1 MQVRITLHK
10 AAASAA
16 LLCCLGLAQAQATKT
31 TLQDGVLSVGSD
43 LTYPPYAYLDKGQPA
58 GFDVEFSQLLG
69 RHAGLKPEFQD
80 TRFADLVLGLRARRF
95 DAVASALFVTPE
107 RARLVDYVPYL
118 KTGSSFVVLEGSSH
132 APQQLAELCGK
143 RIASIKG
150 ASWTP
155 KLARFSAAQCKGA
168 GDIKVLEFPT
178 TPEALLALKSRAADL
193 LIEDTAVA
201 HGLAARA
208 GSGLKVSSTTI
219 IYPMVIGVGL
229 HKDASALKAQLAKA
243 LEQARAAGEY
253 QALLAKYGLQAP
265 SDADMQDALAGTA
278 K

>member
-16 LLCCLGLAQAQATKT
+16 LLCCLGLAQAQSAQT
-31 TLQDGVLSVGSD
+31 TLREGVLSVGSD

-58 GFDVEFSQLLG
+58 GFDVEFSQLLA

-118 KTGSSFVVLEGSSH
+118 KTGSSFVVLEGGGY

-168 GDIKVLEFPT
+168 GGIKVLEFPT